1 MGMGYAFALILIIVV
16 VVPIAGL
23 IWFALDELFTD
34 GGRGDEIRDRR
45 RRGIQ

>member
-1 MGMGYAFALILIIVV
+1 MGMGYAFALFLIIVL

-34 GGRGDEIRDRR
+34 GGRGDEIRDRPK
-45 RRGIQ
+45 QQVQ

>member
-1 MGMGYAFALILIIVV
+1 MGMGYAFALFLIIVL

-45 RRGIQ
+45 KQQVQ